1 MNRRIYITLTD
12 KNKILKLID
21 DAELDIKNKDHIRD
35 LNAELSRAEIVDI
48 KKLPPKVITMNT
60 RVLLSLDGLDEEVSL
75 VYPDEADV
83 SKNLISVLSPI
94 GTAILGYSEGDMIEW
109 KVPSG
114 VTTIKV
120 KKVLYQPEAAE
131 KIKTN

>member
-1 MNRRIYITLTD
+1 MNRRIYITLAD

-48 KKLPPKVITMNT
+48 KKLPSKVITMNS

-75 VYPDEADV
+75 VYPDEANV
-83 SKNLISVLSPI
+83 SENLISVLSPI

-120 KKVLYQPEAAE
+120 KQVLYQPEAAE
-131 KIKTN
+131 KLETN